1 MKKILIFLLL
11 LLYLGTGYALPGQVI
26 IIRHGEKNTVT
37 GELTGAGIERVE
49 ALSSYLTQ
57 PNNGPGFVGLAGLS
71 NVVLFNYGL
80 PFALFA
86 SRPVHHSDD
95 FTVRCIQTLVP
106 TALKLNL
113 PIHSPYGPGQEQQL
127 AQSIL
132 NDPLFDGKN
141 IVICWHHTF
150 IAALIEAFGY
160 APPAGIVPYPNNRFD
175 LVWPMTFPAPVPP
188 ATLNPILQELLFMDP
203 TTFP

>member
-1 MKKILIFLLL
+1 MKNFLFLSIF
-11 LLYLGTGYALPGQVI
+11 YLGTAFALPAQVI
-26 IIRHGEKNTVT
+26 IVRHGEKNTVT
-37 GELTGAGIERVE
+37 GELTSAGVERVE
-49 ALSSYLTQ
+49 ALSSYLTE
-57 PNNGPGFVGLAGLS
+57 PNNEPGFVGSAGLS

-86 SRPVHHSDD
+86 SRPVQESDD

-127 AQSIL
+127 VQLIF
-132 NDPLFDGKN
+132 NEPRFNGKN
-141 IVICWHHTF
+141 ILICWHHTF
-150 IAALIEAFGY
+150 IGSLIKAFGY
-160 APPAGIVPYPNNRFD
+160 LPPAGILPLYPNRFD
-175 LVWPMTFPAPVPP
+175 LVWVMTFPAPNPP
-188 ATLNPILQELLFMDP
+188 TIVNPILQQLLFGDP

>member
-1 MKKILIFLLL
+1 MRTLLL
-11 LLYLGTGYALPGQVI
+11 LLSTLYIGAANALPAQVI
-26 IIRHGEKNTVT
+26 IVRHGEKNTVT

-80 PFALFA
+80 PAGLFA
-86 SRPVHHSDD
+86 ARPVHHSDD

-127 AQSIL
+127 VQAIFNEPSY
-132 NDPLFDGKN
+132 NGKN
-141 IVICWHHTF
+141 VVICWHHTF

-160 APPAGIVPYPNNRFD
+160 TPPAGILPNYPNRFD
-175 LVWPMTFPAPVPP
+175 LVWVMTFPAPVPSVV
-188 ATLNPILQELLFMDP
+188 LNPILQELLFGDP

>member
-1 MKKILIFLLL
+1 MKKILITLMIF
-11 LLYLGTGYALPGQVI
+11 YLGTAHALPGQVI
-26 IIRHGEKNTVT
+26 IIRHGEKDTVT
-37 GELTGAGIERVE
+37 KELTGAGIERVE

-57 PNNGPGFVGLAGLS
+57 PNNGAGFQGAAGLT
-71 NVVLFNYGL
+71 NVVLFDYGL

-86 SRPVHHSDD
+86 SRPVQRSDD

-113 PIHSPYGPGQEQQL
+113 PIHSPYGPGEEQQL

-132 NDPLFDGKN
+132 NEPRFNGKN

-150 IAALIEAFGY
+150 IAALIAAFGY
-160 APPAGIVPYPNNRFD
+160 APPAGILPSYPNRFD
-175 LVWPMTFPAPVPP
+175 LVWVMTFPAPSPP
-188 ATLNPILQELLFMDP
+188 ATLNPILQKLLFDDP

>member
-1 MKKILIFLLL
+1 MKQILLL
-11 LLYLGTGYALPGQVI
+11 LALLYLGRADALPAQVI
-26 IIRHGEKNTVT
+26 IIRHGEKNTIT

-57 PNNGPGFVGLAGLS
+57 PNNGPGFVGSAGLT

-86 SRPVHHSDD
+86 ARPVQRSDD

-106 TALKLNL
+106 TALKLQL
-113 PIHSPYGPGQEQQL
+113 PIHSPYGPGQEDQL
-127 AQSIL
+127 VQTIF
-132 NDPLFDGKN
+132 NEPLFNGKN

-150 IAALIEAFGY
+150 IAALITAFGY
-160 APPAGIVPYPNNRFD
+160 TPPAGIVPTYPNRFD
-175 LVWPMTFPAPVPP
+175 LVWVMTFPAPIPP
-188 ATLNPILQELLFMDP
+188 TVLNPILQELLFDDP